1 MSYQL
6 AIQVSTLGRNRPVIE
21 VCIVSPVLIAGLVI
35 AGLFVLIAIGVINQI
50 VEKNNL
56 EKART
61 RAELGDRMRRCA
73 NLSDSFP
80 GQMMTPALKLL
91 LARLELHLGER
102 LVPLDKKNAVLD
114 ARVTALR
121 NAVAKG
127 DEIAV
132 ENSPVK
138 VVTENQAKE
147 IRLLMEDLHAQIVW
161 ANKQNL
167 LDATAAKRWA
177 QQIQRMMVLLHVE
190 YFTNIGQ
197 QALQQGSAHKARLA
211 YERGIQHIRK
221 QPNPQDYQSQL
232 AKLEER
238 YAYANKLEQ
247 TQQQPKLD
255 EPSELA
261 EGLKSFES
269 EDDWKKNNIY

>member
-261 EGLKSFES
+261 EGLKSFEN

>member
-1 MSYQL
+1 M
-6 AIQVSTLGRNRPVIE
+6 
-21 VCIVSPVLIAGLVI
+21 SPVLIAGLVI

-91 LARLELHLGER
+91 LSRLELHLGER
-102 LVPLDKKNAVLD
+102 LVPLEKNNAVLE
-114 ARVTALR
+114 ARVATLR
-121 NAVAKG
+121 GAVAKG
-127 DEIAV
+127 DEIGV
-132 ENSPVK
+132 ENAPVK
-138 VVTENQAKE
+138 VMNENQAKE
-147 IRLLMEDLHAQIVW
+147 IRLLMEDLHAQIIW
-161 ANKQNL
+161 AHKQNL
-167 LDATAAKRWA
+167 LDASAAKRWV

-190 YFTNIGQ
+190 YFTNMGQ

-211 YERGIQHIRK
+211 YERGLQHLRK
-221 QPNPQDYQSQL
+221 QPNPQDYKSQL
-232 AKLEER
+232 AKLEES

-269 EDDWKKNNIY
+269 EEDWKKNNIY